1 MLNRKGCGQ
10 ARATFKIG
18 LRVFDCFSL
27 VLLVLQVVM
36 GGTGIVGSLCLLL
49 LVHSAGKRF
58 LSLCGTAVC
67 CAVCVLL
74 GLYALLVHELA
85 DPLARWLPLA
95 LFVVLGFTQSI
106 VSQIP
111 WTLLCEVFP
120 FRTRGLASGITAAA
134 CYIFLFLA
142 SKTYLDIEN
151 GLLLHGAFWFY
162 GSVSFVGFLFLYFR
176 LLETEGKTLEEI
188 ENHFTGKVNARSS
201 EWRV

>member
-1 MLNRKGCGQ
+1 M
-10 ARATFKIG
+10 TG
-18 LRVFDCFSL
+18 LRVFDCYSL
-27 VLLVLQVVM
+27 VLVVLQVVM
-36 GGTGIVGSLCLLL
+36 ASTGILGSLCLLL

-58 LSLCGTAVC
+58 LSLCSTAVC
-67 CAVCVLL
+67 CAACVLL
-74 GLYALLVHELA
+74 GLYAFLVPEVA
-85 DPLARWLPLA
+85 DPTARWLPLA
-95 LFVVLGFTQSI
+95 LFIVLAFTQSI

-151 GLLLHGAFWFY
+151 GLLLHGAFWFF

-188 ENHFTGKVNARSS
+188 ENHFTRNVNARGS
-201 EWRV
+201 E

>member
-1 MLNRKGCGQ
+1 M
-10 ARATFKIG
+10 I
-18 LRVFDCFSL
+18 
-27 VLLVLQVVM
+27 LQVVM
-36 GGTGIVGSLCLLL
+36 AGTGILGSLCLLL
-49 LVHSAGKRF
+49 LIHSAGKRF

-67 CAVCVLL
+67 CAACVLL
-74 GLYALLVHELA
+74 GLYAFLVPEVA
-85 DPLARWLPLA
+85 DPATRWLPLA
-95 LFVVLGFTQSI
+95 LFIVLAFTQSI

-142 SKTYLDIEN
+142 SKTYLDIES

-162 GSVSFVGFLFLYFR
+162 GCVSFVGFLFLYFR

-188 ENHFTGKVNARSS
+188 ENQFTGKVNARGS
-201 EWRV
+201 E